1 MHLKVILLKLLK
13 LIAAD
18 TRSAIVSLVV
28 GCLIVAGGGILAL
41 SKTTLSHAI
50 HILSIPTPLWGAI
63 LLTLLC
69 CAYIYLKRTT
79 IQSKPTQRQSSP
91 PPIIKYFSVD
101 LLKWKTKIYQDNYF
115 EVDETPIC
123 IKHDLP
129 LIYYGNYY
137 QCPEADKRNCQILL
151 NRNERYKAHET
162 AKSYIEKRVR
172 NHDYE

>member
-1 MHLKVILLKLLK
+1 MHLKVALLKLLK

-28 GCLIVAGGGILAL
+28 GCLILAGGGILAL
-41 SKTTLSHAI
+41 SKTALSHTI
-50 HILSIPTPLWGAI
+50 HILSIPTPLWVTI
-63 LLTLLC
+63 LLILLC
-69 CAYIYLKRTT
+69 CAYIYLKPAK
-79 IQSKPTQRQSSP
+79 IQSKPTRGLSLP

-101 LLKWKTKIYQDNYF
+101 LLKWKTKIYRDDYF

-129 LIYYGNYY
+129 LIYYDNYY
-137 QCPEADKRNCQILL
+137 QCPEADKRNCKILL
-151 NRNERYKAHET
+151 NRNERYKIYET

-172 NHDYE
+172 NHDY